1 MPDPVLGR
9 AADLLAIERFLAQ
22 TDDGP
27 ALLTFEGD
35 PGIGKTTILRAAIE
49 RAGEQGM
56 RVLSGAGAVAE
67 TRLSYVGLTDLLD
80 DVDPAYVAAL
90 PAPQREAL
98 DAALLRAH
106 TPARSSSWEAVASG
120 VRSLLETLSAEQP
133 VVIAIDDLQWLDR
146 SSARVL
152 DFCIGRLNG
161 RVGLI
166 VTQRP
171 GSEGV
176 RIAQLSDRR
185 DAVVRRLAPLDSAAI
200 AALLR
205 EQGRSAPSRRVLT
218 RIAETAGGNP
228 LYALELLRALP
239 EGELTT
245 GPLALPPTLREMVAT
260 APGRAWRGARG
271 AAAGRGRAVQP
282 HRAAAHPC
290 ARARA
295 CPPCSPRPR
304 NRACSSSA
312 ACAFASPIRCWPRAP
327 WLMRR
332 RRGAVRCT
340 AG

>member
-176 RIAQLSDRR
+176 RIAQAS
-185 DAVVRRLAPLDSAAI
+185 VVRDDAGLRGFIAQLVSAGI
-200 AALLR
+200 AGL
-205 EQGRSAPSRRVLT
+205 
-218 RIAETAGGNP
+218 
-228 LYALELLRALP
+228 ALELGVRFDAVPAALIAEATALGLPLIVLHREARFVAITEAVHSRIISDQMAALRARQRC
-239 EGELTT
+239 TS
-245 GPLALPPTLREMVAT
+245 A
-260 APGRAWRGARG
+260 
-271 AAAGRGRAVQP
+271 
-282 HRAAAHPC
+282 RAA
-290 ARARA
+290 
-295 CPPCSPRPR
+295 
-304 NRACSSSA
+304 
-312 ACAFASPIRCWPRAP
+312 
-327 WLMRR
+327 
-332 RRGAVRCT
+332 
-340 AG
+340 